1 MTSHK
6 QIIVFGRPI
15 ASFDDALK
23 AIFEEAKR
31 EFGIRDTSEL
41 SFDQK
46 REVVQFVVES
56 GGLSLRNTANEL
68 SRFLKISRTSVYSM
82 INSVFAGK
90 E

>member
-31 EFGIRDTSEL
+31 EFNIRDTSEL